1 MKLLQGVQSDK
12 YKRFVWVAHRRSGK
26 DKTVLNVVI
35 SKMVE
40 RVGTYFYFLPTYN
53 QGKKVIWQGI
63 DRDGFRFLD
72 HFPKEIIKSINNT
85 EMKIEMVN
93 GSVFQVVG
101 ADNIDS
107 IVGTNP
113 VGVVYS
119 EYPLMKPRVWDYIRP
134 ILAENGGFAI
144 FVYTPRGMNEG
155 WKILQTAK
163 ENPNEWWHEVLTVE
177 DTNAISEAV
186 LMQEKKEMPSDLFQ
200 QEYYVKFI
208 DGASSV
214 FRDVD
219 SVVRNELVN
228 LFPNRRYQMGVDLA
242 KYQDFTV
249 ITITDLHTFDVVKQ
263 IEFNK
268 LDWNEQKEIIVKEI
282 KYWNKARTW
291 MDSTGLGDPI
301 VDDLKRQG
309 LFIEPF
315 HFTETSREQLLNNLK
330 ILIEQK
336 KIRIPNDQKLIEQL
350 KSMQYELVGQKVK
363 MRVPEGLHDDR
374 IMSLALSVWGLS
386 EKLPIRDI
394 AELERKKIRQQSGVK
409 LKMTSY

>member
-35 SKMVE
+35 SKMIE

>member
-35 SKMVE
+35 SKMIE

-85 EMKIEMVN
+85 EMKIELVN

>member
-85 EMKIEMVN
+85 EMKIELVN